1 MKLEINHGKRNKG
14 KKRLHGVWTA
24 CYKKRGGQ
32 QRNQR
37 KLKNTLKQMTKKKKK
52 TNDKSVC
59 TIRPERTEP
68 GFPSLWN

>member
-24 CYKKRGGQ
+24 CYKKRGGKKI
-32 QRNQR
+32 NQR

-52 TNDKSVC
+52 TTKIQILGDAAKAV
-59 TIRPERTEP
+59 
-68 GFPSLWN
+68 L